1 MSGLGVPVKLLHE
14 SLGHVI
20 TVELK
25 TGQLY
30 RGKLAEGTHAK
41 TSQLQPMED
50 ANQTQQTAE
59 DNLNIALRDITVTG
73 RDGRVSQLDQV
84 YIRGSMVRFFIVPDM
99 LQNAPMSVPF
109 YFPAD
114 PYSNFTRTNIY
125 LRWHRF
131 KRTGVNAMRGR
142 GIGTARG
149 RATIM
154 RGSSSSSIF
163 VSFISDRDLP
173 SFSSQCSTWT
183 RHANPKRH

>member
-1 MSGLGVPVKLLHE
+1 MATAGLGVPVKLLHE

-30 RGKLAEGTHAK
+30 RGKLAE
-41 TSQLQPMED
+41 
-50 ANQTQQTAE
+50 AE
-59 DNLNIALRDITVTG
+59 DNLNISLKDITVTG

-99 LQNAPMSVPF
+99 LQNAPM
-109 YFPAD
+109 
-114 PYSNFTRTNIY
+114 
-125 LRWHRF
+125 F
-131 KRTGVNAMRGR
+131 KRVGPNAMRGR

-154 RGSSSSSIF
+154 RGMHSILIAQF
-163 VSFISDRDLP
+163 HHLFKHILLCTSHDLN
-173 SFSSQCSTWT
+173 FMFTSTLLSPLACT
-183 RHANPKRH
+183 VADVDFLLF

>member
-1 MSGLGVPVKLLHE
+1 MTTAGLGVPVKLLHE
-14 SLGHVI
+14 SLGHII

-30 RGKLAEGTHAK
+30 RGKLAEGASRRPSQIPLSFSHAEP
-41 TSQLQPMED
+41 SF
-50 ANQTQQTAE
+50 AAE

-99 LQNAPMSVPF
+99 LQNAPMWVS
-109 YFPAD
+109 FPRFLFIRSPLIA
-114 PYSNFTRTNIY
+114 
-125 LRWHRF
+125 WEHRF
-131 KRTGVNAMRGR
+131 KRVGPNAMRGR

-154 RGSSSSSIF
+154 RGMSLF
-163 VSFISDRDLP
+163 VLCGFTGADLSFIP
-173 SFSSQCSTWT
+173 
-183 RHANPKRH
+183 ANGEGHLLSVML